1 MKHIVGGAG
10 QRAKVVFNESS
21 GKLKIWERGWIGK
34 RKYRVNL
41 NQISSVT
48 CGYYTSK
55 IRLPLHGFAIEF
67 NHNGKNN
74 VVVAIP
80 GQNKRFV
87 STAER
92 VARAIGRAAN
102 LKEYSVAGS
111 SAFFS
116 RISPDTEAIEKIQPT
131 APDGTPLTKTE
142 QVISG
147 VARGTKNVVGE
158 IASDARNTSSRIG
171 KTLLTIIG
179 VLIFLALFGSNP
191 IAAIFVL
198 FVGVMIYRKF
208 K

>member
-1 MKHIVGGAG
+1 MKHTVGGAG

-41 NQISSVT
+41 NQISSVA

-55 IRLPLHGFAIEF
+55 IRLPLHGFVLEF
-67 NHNGKNN
+67 NHNGKN

-92 VARAIGRAAN
+92 AARAIGRAAN

-116 RISPDTEAIEKIQPT
+116 RISPGTEAIEKIQPT
-131 APDGTPLTKTE
+131 APDGAPLTKTE

-147 VARGTKNVVGE
+147 VARGTKNVAGE
-158 IASDARNTSSRIG
+158 IASDARNRSSRLG